1 MNTLQIVDSHCH
13 LNDPKFQGDF
23 EDVLTRAEQAGV
35 SHMTTICTSLGEFE
49 EVAAIAEAHAH
60 IYASLGIH
68 PHEVEKEAHV
78 TYDDIAKH
86 AVHPKVIGIG
96 ETGLDFYYEH
106 SPRAL
111 QEKFFRMH
119 CAVARDFD
127 LPVIVHTRD
136 ADDDTIRILREE
148 SQGGKLRGLIH
159 CFTAG
164 QKLADAVQE
173 LGFSISISG
182 IISFKNAVELQET
195 VKTIPLEKLLIETD
209 APYLAPVPHRGK
221 RNEPSF
227 VYHVAAALAELK
239 GVTIAELAKVTTENY
254 FNLFTKLSC

>member
-1 MNTLQIVDSHCH
+1 MNTLKLVDSHCH
-13 LNDPKFQGDF
+13 LNDPKFKEDF
-23 EDVLTRAEQAGV
+23 SDVLTRAGQSGV
-35 SHMTTICTSLGEFE
+35 THMTTICTSLFEFE
-49 EVAAIAEAHAH
+49 EVYAIAEQHQH

-68 PHEVEKEAHV
+68 PHEVEKESEV
-78 TYDDIAKH
+78 TYDDIAKY
-86 AVHPKVIGIG
+86 AGRPKVIGIG

-119 CAVARDFD
+119 CAVARNFD

-136 ADDDTIRILREE
+136 AEDDTIRILREE
-148 SQGGKLRGLIH
+148 SQGGKLKGLIH
-159 CFTAG
+159 CFTST
-164 QKLADAVQE
+164 QKLADAALA

-182 IISFKNAVELQET
+182 IISFKNAVELQAV
-195 VKTIPLEKLLIETD
+195 VKTVPLERLLIETD

-227 VYHVAAALAELK
+227 VYHVAASLAELK
-239 GVTIAELAKVTTENY
+239 GVTIGELAKVTTENY
-254 FNLFTKLSC
+254 FKLFSRVGN